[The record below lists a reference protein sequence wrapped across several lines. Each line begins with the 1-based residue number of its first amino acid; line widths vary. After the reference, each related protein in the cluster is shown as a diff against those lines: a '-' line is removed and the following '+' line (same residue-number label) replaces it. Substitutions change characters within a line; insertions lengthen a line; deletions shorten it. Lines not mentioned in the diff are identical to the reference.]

1 MQTADNAFV
10 DWLLALDRRL
20 YALLVGAGIGA
31 AAGLLG
37 LALAYAGPILTTAA
51 LVGVFGAVYVLTD
64 ARAALYGT
72 LATMMVFPFGTFP
85 VRIVLT
91 PTLLDLT
98 LGAFVLVY
106 LLGWITGKRQNFQTT
121 WVHAVLTAYIAVLIF
136 AFVLGWRY
144 GAPTNNN
151 LRQFA
156 ETLLAIGLVYIL
168 VDITRD
174 AVTLRRLVLLVIL
187 LVGFQAALA
196 IALWLLPDAFAERQL
211 IRLARIG
218 YPNGGVI
225 RYVEDNRELAERA
238 IGTWVDPNVL
248 GGALAIF
255 ATMITPQIFAKRPV
269 LPFRWLTFGV
279 WGVVV
284 VAMLLTFSRAA
295 LVGFAAGL
303 VIIAALRYRA
313 LFWLMGAGLVLLL
326 FLPQTQFYVQRF
338 TQAFAGREA
347 DPATLMRIGEYGDSL
362 RLIQQYP
369 FFGVGFTGTPS
380 ADIYTSVASMYLIM
394 ANQMGLVG
402 LGMFLVTMTAV
413 LVYGWRAWQRARQ
426 DDMLNAILLGY
437 YAALATALTTSL
449 ADLYYFR
456 LDFQAPITL
465 FWLTVA
471 LCVATARIANITEYE
486 RDQST
491 LETNESS

>member
-1 MQTADNAFV
+1 MQSANNAFA
-10 DWLLALDRRL
+10 DWLVALDKRL
-20 YALLVGAGIGA
+20 YVLLIGA
-31 AAGLLG
+31 AIGVIGGALG
-37 LALAYAGPILTTAA
+37 LALTYAGPILTTAG
-51 LVGVFGAVYVLTD
+51 LVGVFGALYILTD
-64 ARAALYGT
+64 SRAALYGT
-72 LATMMVFPFGTFP
+72 LATMMLFPFGTFP
-85 VRIVLT
+85 IRIVLT

-106 LLGWITGKRQNFQTT
+106 LLQWITGQRSNFTST
-121 WVHAVLTAYIAVLIF
+121 WVHGVLAVYVVFFVF

-144 GAPTNNN
+144 AAPTNNI

-174 AVTLRRLVLLVIL
+174 ETTLRRLVLLVIL

-196 IALWLLPDAFAERQL
+196 IFLWLLPDAFADRQL

-218 YPNGGVI
+218 YPGGGVI
-225 RYVEDNRELAERA
+225 RYVEDNPDLAERA

-255 ATMITPQIFAKRPV
+255 ASMITPQIFAKKPV
-269 LPFRWLTFGV
+269 LPFRWLTVGV

-303 VIIAALRYRA
+303 VLIATLRYRK
-313 LFWLMGAGLVLLL
+313 LFYVMIAGLVLLL

-338 TQAFAGREA
+338 TEAFAGRNA

-369 FFGVGFTGTPS
+369 WFGVGFTGTPT

-402 LGMFLVTMTAV
+402 LGLFLISMGCIFA
-413 LVYGWRAWQRARQ
+413 YGWQAWQQAKT
-426 DDMLNAILLGY
+426 DDNLNAILLGY
-437 YAALATALTTSL
+437 YAALFTALVNSL

-471 LCVATARIANITEYE
+471 LCVATARLAKLNV
-486 RDQST
+486 R
-491 LETNESS
+491 